1 MSITT
6 VLLGIDFGG
15 TKIAVALADPGG
27 RRLASAT
34 VDSAGELGARAAF
47 DRGVRAAR
55 DLLDRRRRPAP
66 GGGRGLH
73 VRHTV
78 RGPR

>member
-15 TKIAVALADPGG
+15 TKIAVAMADPSG

-47 DRGVRAAR
+47 ERGVGAAR
-55 DLLDRRRRPAP
+55 DLLGQAEQPAP

-73 VRHTV
+73 VRDTV
-78 RGPR
+78 R